1 MSSKRAKSVG
11 HSPKRDLKDAF
22 TADAD
27 AVDHRSP
34 YVAYAWLVVRRPSD
48 GKYLMVLESAAT
60 PGCHGKPCYWLP
72 AGKADPGETL
82 EQAAVRACLRDTH
95 VDVKCL
101 GLLRVMLEPTEKK
114 TVRAIIYAEPT
125 EAGPDETCPKSVP
138 DFHSV
143 GAVWVDVRDLAQIH
157 ENEFR
162 HPDPPMLFPAVES
175 GSLVPAS
182 LETTAWVAL
191 GKTVAALTATDD
203 DGANRGKLIPP
214 VWDQVVRAY
223 RSIAV
228 HAAKTVAPSMGFQMH

>member
-1 MSSKRAKSVG
+1 
-11 HSPKRDLKDAF
+11 
-22 TADAD
+22 
-27 AVDHRSP
+27 
-34 YVAYAWLVVRRPSD
+34 
-48 GKYLMVLESAAT
+48 
-60 PGCHGKPCYWLP
+60 
-72 AGKADPGETL
+72 
-82 EQAAVRACLRDTH
+82 
-95 VDVKCL
+95 
-101 GLLRVMLEPTEKK
+101 MLEPTEKK

-182 LETTAWVAL
+182 LETTAWAAL
-191 GKTVAALTATDD
+191 EKTVAALTATDD